1 MNENHQ
7 SSGWDSDLLF
17 KMARPDIY
25 RINGFRVLELPVTAS
40 SREISSQL
48 RKLNLMEKFGDIS
61 QREKGILALT
71 PLPDG
76 DIRSAAA
83 HRLNDPESRLVD
95 EFFWFWP
102 LRPDLAE
109 DMDEATVAIK
119 RNDFQKAVSIWNRHE
134 LEGSE
139 ANVSMHNL
147 AIMYHALALDLEY
160 MEARQS
166 LSIELAQPKLGYWK
180 EAFARWKTLLNYN
193 QFWQRLEERVRGID
207 DPRLTTATA
216 KGIRVG
222 LPLVLLSI
230 NAMLAVQYASK
241 GNKDGM
247 MYQTC
252 LMANSGLDQAVVDE
266 AIRKAVGPIC
276 TRVKIMC
283 TNAENEINKTPRRAS
298 QVAHRVIKETSQ
310 PLSILDEL
318 LPEGHATLEATHDK
332 VALLVLESQ
341 IRHSEDINW
350 HKALELLEQALQI
363 ASTDSACG
371 RISESIEI
379 CRNNLDY
386 TVCWFC
392 KEYPPEDG
400 AEAEVKMHGNV
411 SYYGSQVYYQKA
423 NLAVPRCKRCKSAH
437 SWSRNSKILGGVLG
451 PVVGFTGCTMT
462 AAPYYSGNY
471 FFLLAIPIGI
481 GIGYAAGRL
490 PKGIDP
496 EKCKK
501 DFPAV
506 RKWQSEGWAVGEQPP
521 GVS

>member
-1 MNENHQ
+1 MNENYR
-7 SSGWDSDLLF
+7 SSGLEADLLF
-17 KMARPDIY
+17 SMARPDIY

-40 SREISSQL
+40 PREISSQL

-83 HRLNDPESRLVD
+83 HRLNDPELRLAD

-102 LRPDLAE
+102 LRPGLAE

-119 RNDFQKAVSIWNRHE
+119 RNDFHKAVSIWNHHE

-160 MEARQS
+160 IEARQS
-166 LSIELAQPKLGYWK
+166 PSVELAKQKLGYWK

-193 QFWQRLEERVRGID
+193 QFWQRLEERVREID

-216 KGIRVG
+216 NGIRVG

-230 NAMLAVQYASK
+230 NAMLAVQHASK
-241 GNKDGM
+241 GNKDGT

-252 LMANSGLDQAVVDE
+252 LMANSGLDKAVVDE
-266 AIRKAVGPIC
+266 AIRGAVGPIC

-283 TNAENEINKTPRRAS
+283 TSAEDEINKTPLRAP
-298 QVAHRVIKETSQ
+298 QVARRVIKETSQ

-318 LPEGHATLEATHDK
+318 LPKGHATLEATHDK

-341 IRHSEDINW
+341 IRHSEGINW
-350 HKALELLEQALQI
+350 HKALELLEQALRI
-363 ASTDSACG
+363 ASTESACG

-379 CRNNLDY
+379 CRDNLAS
-386 TVCWFC
+386 TICWFC
-392 KEYPPEDG
+392 KEHPPKDG
-400 AEAEVKMHGNV
+400 AEAEVKMYGNV
-411 SYYGSQVYYQKA
+411 RYGGSKVYFQKT
-423 NLAVPRCKRCKSAH
+423 NVPVPRCKRCKSAH

-451 PVVGFTGCTMT
+451 PVIGFTGCTMT
-462 AAPYYSGNY
+462 VDTYDFGSF